1 MNGTLQHFACPVCG
15 RIRPLA
21 KDAAQRIA
29 AGRSSGTCKPGV
41 GCGVTLDEQERH
53 RRFWLLSFGVD
64 EADIWRAG
72 GALEWVAQNEPP
84 DELVAVA
91 TVMPAST
98 EMSERLRQHRAMTA
112 AQVARRAAR

>member
-1 MNGTLQHFACPVCG
+1 MPALSVP
-15 RIRPLA
+15 R
-21 KDAAQRIA
+21 
-29 AGRSSGTCKPGV
+29 
-41 GCGVTLDEQERH
+41 LD
-53 RRFWLLSFGVD
+53 
-64 EADIWRAG
+64 